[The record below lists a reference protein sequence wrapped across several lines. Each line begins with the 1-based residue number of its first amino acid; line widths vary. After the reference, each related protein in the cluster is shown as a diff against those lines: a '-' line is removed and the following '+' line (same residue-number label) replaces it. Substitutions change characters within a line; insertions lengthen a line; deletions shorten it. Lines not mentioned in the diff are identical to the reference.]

1 MHWPIVLCHQF
12 LIQWDWHWVIND
24 RNQILAIPGLDQK
37 KFIDAGVTALSGWV
51 LVCLLFVF
59 AALSSYAT
67 LLYRKYYKNATSGLL
82 SFNLVSS
89 FNSL

>member
-1 MHWPIVLCHQF
+1 
-12 LIQWDWHWVIND
+12 
-24 RNQILAIPGLDQK
+24 
-37 KFIDAGVTALSGWV
+37 VTALSGWV

-67 LLYRKYYKNATSGLL
+67 LLYRKYYKSATAGLL

-89 FNSL
+89 FNTL

>member
-1 MHWPIVLCHQF
+1 MHWQSVVLSDQVKI
-12 LIQWDWHWVIND
+12 LWHWHRVKSNFSNSRI
-24 RNQILAIPGLDQK
+24 RQT
-37 KFIDAGVTALSGWV
+37 FISLYVGVTALSGWV

-67 LLYRKYYKNATSGLL
+67 LLYRKYYKSATSGLL

>member
-1 MHWPIVLCHQF
+1 MHWQSVVLSHQVKIQSHRDRANSNFSNSRIRQKYFFF
-12 LIQWDWHWVIND
+12 L
-24 RNQILAIPGLDQK
+24 
-37 KFIDAGVTALSGWV
+37 GVTALSGWV

-67 LLYRKYYKNATSGLL
+67 LLYRKYYKSATSGLL

-89 FNSL
+89 LNTFS